1 MPRGRRGG
9 GWWGAE
15 EEQST
20 PVEACREGDG
30 CEEEGCEEGCCEEEG
45 RREGGWG
52 RSKGRGLF
60 ECRWKHQAPEKRLS
74 GRFHFHSRLT
84 SSNC

>member
-20 PVEACREGDG
+20 PVEACRE
-30 CEEEGCEEGCCEEEG
+30 EEGREEEG
-45 RREGGWG
+45 RRKGGWG
-52 RSKGRGLF
+52 RSKVMGLS
-60 ECRWKHQAPEKRLS
+60 ECRWKHQAPEKDFQDVFISVLEA
-74 GRFHFHSRLT
+74 
-84 SSNC
+84 NINK